1 MNAQTLSFGAGP
13 RPLTP
18 RKMAPLAAIVVAHLV
33 LFYLAQTGLLS
44 RAVHAALPRVVE
56 ISFVA
61 PPAPAAPPPK
71 TVPVVRHVASVTAP
85 PLPSLAI
92 PQIEPTITT
101 PPPQAPRATE
111 APVVAA
117 AAATV
122 APAPPQPAAP
132 KLVSGV
138 EYLRPPQ
145 PNYPPRSRR
154 LGETGVVIL
163 RVLINERGLPEQVRI
178 EKSSGFSALDEEGLV
193 SVQHTLFKPKLEDG
207 KPVAVYALV
216 PVNFQQNRG

>member
-1 MNAQTLSFGAGP
+1 MNAQALSFGAGQ
-13 RPLTP
+13 RPPTP
-18 RKMAPLAAIVVAHLV
+18 RKIAPLAAIVVAHLV
-33 LFYLAQTGLLS
+33 LFYLAQAGLLS
-44 RAVHAALPRVVE
+44 RAVHAALPQVVE

-61 PPAPAAPPPK
+61 PPKPVAPPPK
-71 TVPVVRHVASVTAP
+71 TVPVVQHVASVTPP
-85 PLPSLAI
+85 PLPLLAT

-101 PPPQAPRATE
+101 PPPQAPRSVE

-117 AAATV
+117 APTV
-122 APAPPQPAAP
+122 EPAPPQPAAP

-138 EYLRPPQ
+138 EYLRAPQ

-216 PVNFQQNRG
+216 PVNFQQGRG

>member
-1 MNAQTLSFGAGP
+1 MNAQTLSFGAGH

-18 RKMAPLAAIVVAHLV
+18 RKIAPLAAIVVAHLV

-44 RAVHAALPRVVE
+44 RAVHAALPQVVE

-61 PPAPAAPPPK
+61 PPKPPAPTPK
-71 TVPVVRHVASVTAP
+71 TVPVVRHVASVTP
-85 PLPSLAI
+85 PLPLLAI
-92 PQIEPTITT
+92 PQIEATITT